1 MNLKQ
6 IEAIENN
13 LIRNVLATC
22 WNVADAMD
30 GREVY
35 GCDLHHELF
44 NCEYYTTWIPQ
55 TEADT
60 DDLGVWGCINLVVNY
75 EKLHYGEV
83 STEMSAFK
91 VANMVNYIAGYV
103 LLGKSEHLTHSDAWD
118 RKLTPEDIGLIQAE
132 LRAYIE
138 SLRDWTDFWTEV
150 CDEYDV

>member
-30 GREVY
+30 GWEVY
-35 GCDLHHELF
+35 GCDLHHKLF
-44 NCEYYTTWIPQ
+44 NSDHYTTWIPQ

-60 DDLGVWGCINLVVNY
+60 DDLGVWDCIKLVHTY
-75 EKLHYGEV
+75 EKWNFGEV

-91 VANMVNYIAGYV
+91 VANMVNYILGDH
-103 LLGKSEHLTHSDAWD
+103 LLGKSEHLKNEAWD
-118 RKLTPEDIGLIQAE
+118 EYLTADDLAIIQKE

-138 SLRDWTDFWTEV
+138 GLTDWRQFWDEV
-150 CDEYDV
+150 CREYKD